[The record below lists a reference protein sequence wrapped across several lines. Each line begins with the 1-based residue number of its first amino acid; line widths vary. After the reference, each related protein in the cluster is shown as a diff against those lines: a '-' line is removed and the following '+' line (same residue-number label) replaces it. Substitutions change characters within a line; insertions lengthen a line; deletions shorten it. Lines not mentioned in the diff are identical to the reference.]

1 MNLDGKLDFSLRW
14 DGARVQGVAIESTR
28 AVGASR
34 VLEGKPPAEMA
45 RLVAMLFSLCG
56 RAQGIASLR
65 AWEAAEAVDA
75 PPATALA
82 REWVVAAEAVLENL
96 WRLLLDWPEALGE
109 ETTAVPEFAAW
120 RRKLLDLAGRAAQSE
135 GWLSP
140 GAAVTVPAEELRQAG
155 AGLCRFLETEVLG
168 MEPRVWGAANLR
180 ALEAWWNQGRTA
192 TARIARRLFAGE
204 GLAGGSDVPLMDS
217 ELSEVPWRRVLERT
231 LHETGF
237 PAKPDWQGEPRETG
251 ALAKMR
257 NHPAVAEALALHGNC
272 TAVRVLARLAE
283 TLDLA
288 QALAGTSDARRVH
301 AVGLEA
307 GTGAAWVE
315 TSRGV
320 LTHVLVIR
328 DERVTRHRMLAP
340 TEWNFHPR
348 GPFVRG
354 LQGQDAR
361 SAEEVGRKLRLQAM
375 ALDPCVGYEW
385 KIGNA

>member
-1 MNLDGKLDFSLRW
+1 VNLDGKLDFSLRW
-14 DGARVQGVAIESTR
+14 DGARVQGIAIESTR

-34 VLEGKPPAEMA
+34 VLEGKPPADMA
-45 RLVAMLFSLCG
+45 RLVPMLFSLCG

-96 WRLLLDWPEALGE
+96 WRLLLDWPEAMGE
-109 ETTAVPEFAAW
+109 DANAFPEFAAW
-120 RRKLLDLAGRAAQSE
+120 RRSLLDLARRAAQSE
-135 GWLSP
+135 GWLIP
-140 GAAVTVPAEELRQAG
+140 GTAVTVPAQELPQAG
-155 AGLCRFLETEVLG
+155 AGLLRFLESQVLG
-168 MEPRVWGAANLR
+168 MDAPLWGAANLR
-180 ALEAWWNQGRTA
+180 TLEAWWNEGRTA
-192 TARIARRLFAGE
+192 TARITRRLFEGD
-204 GLAGGSDVPLMDS
+204 GLAGGSDVPLLDAGLR
-217 ELSEVPWRRVLERT
+217 EEPWRRVLDRT

-251 ALAKMR
+251 ALARTR

-272 TAVRVLARLAE
+272 IAVRVLARLAD
-283 TLDLA
+283 TVGLA
-288 QALAGTSDARRVH
+288 QVLAGTSDGNRVH
-301 AVGLEA
+301 AVGMDG

-320 LTHVLVIR
+320 LAHVLVIR
-328 DERVTRHRMLAP
+328 DARVARHRMLAP

-361 SAEEVGRKLRLQAM
+361 SPDEVGRKLRLQAM